1 MRNLKSLL
9 AAAVF
14 IFGASQTISAQA
26 KVAHVDTNEIM
37 SKMPAMLD
45 AQKQLQ
51 TIGKTYED
59 AFKTMTTEYQAKL
72 ANYDKESATAGD
84 KLNEERAKDVQE
96 LQKRITDYRDN
107 AQKELQTK
115 EGDLTKPIFEKV
127 KASIKKVAK
136 LKGYAYVL
144 NAEGLLVA
152 DGPDLTI
159 DIMKDLGFYSAT
171 PAAGVK
177 TTK

>member
-9 AAAVF
+9 IAAVF
-14 IFGASQTISAQA
+14 VFGANQTISAQA

-59 AFKTMTTEYQAKL
+59 AFKTMTTEYQTKL
-72 ANYDKESATAGD
+72 ALYDKEAATAGD
-84 KLNEERAKDVQE
+84 KVNEERGKEVQGM
-96 LQKRITDYRDN
+96 QKNITDYREN

-136 LKGYAYVL
+136 LKGFAYVL

-152 DGPDLTI
+152 DGPDLTA
-159 DIMKDLGFYSAT
+159 DVKKDLGF
-171 PAAGVK
+171 
-177 TTK
+177 